1 MNIIQYLVTL
11 EVAFNFP
18 TGRWVIEWIEP
29 VDKWCRP
36 VAHAKVGVAHL
47 AWLSLAY
54 TLCPPCPQRGGHFFA
69 RAQIWGAAKYPS
81 LISERDSVRAPVEA
95 VSMLPKYNH
104 RGFAGRYKHL
114 GLIVQLQGGPMKKFL
129 IAVCSIVLA
138 IGVSGCV
145 GKAPVGK
152 GKAPAPVVTRG

>member
-1 MNIIQYLVTL
+1 MVARQGRRRFAVRCVWHIPMRYLAPRRFF
-11 EVAFNFP
+11 EQ
-18 TGRWVIEWIEP
+18 R
-29 VDKWCRP
+29 RP
-36 VAHAKVGVAHL
+36 GTWRRLVRRRIG
-47 AWLSLAY
+47 
-54 TLCPPCPQRGGHFFA
+54 PPCPQRGGHFFA

>member
-1 MNIIQYLVTL
+1 MGSSNGLSLWTS
-11 EVAFNFP
+11 
-18 TGRWVIEWIEP
+18 
-29 VDKWCRP
+29 
-36 VAHAKVGVAHL
+36 GVAQWRMPRSVLHI
-47 AWLSLAY
+47 WLGYLWHTS
-54 TLCPPCPQRGGHFFA
+54 FA
-69 RAQIWGAAKYPS
+69 RRAHNAAGIFLRARKSGAWPNFPS